1 MFRVSMAA
9 LLLAACTAA
18 SAADNE
24 AERDWQVNFG
34 LATDY
39 VFRGITR
46 SNQDPAAQGGID
58 YYNRDHGLY
67 AGVWASSAEFN
78 RAGDDEA
85 SLETDFYGG
94 FRQRFANGIGWD
106 LGARYYYFPGQN
118 ADRGLGD
125 LETAEVNG
133 RLDYSFS
140 RALFAPE
147 VDVGVA
153 YSPDYFGE
161 DGDGVYLDSGVRL
174 ALPRAFDLFT
184 RVGYLDV
191 EGDRSNP
198 AGYDYVD
205 YQVGVSKRFGV
216 FDFDLAWHDT
226 NHGCDR
232 LVGQSACQAL
242 VFGVN
247 SRW

>member
-1 MFRVSMAA
+1 MQRVSIAA
-9 LLLAACTAA
+9 LVLAA
-18 SAADNE
+18 SAAAAADE
-24 AERDWQVNFG
+24 GSRDWQVNFG

-46 SNQDPAAQGGID
+46 TNQDPSVHGGID
-58 YYNRDHGLY
+58 YHNPDYGLY
-67 AGVWASSAEFN
+67 AGLWSSNTEFN

-85 SLETDFYGG
+85 ALETDFYGG
-94 FRQRFANGIGWD
+94 FRQRLANGIGWD

-118 ADRGLGD
+118 ADRGVGD
-125 LETAEVNG
+125 LETAEVSG
-133 RLDYSFS
+133 RLDYGFS
-140 RALFAPE
+140 RLMFTPK

-161 DGDGVYLDSGVRL
+161 DGDGVYVDSGVKL
-174 ALPRAFDLFT
+174 ALPQAFGLFT

-205 YQVGVSKRFGV
+205 YQVGVSKRFGA
-216 FDFDLAWHDT
+216 FDFDLTWHDT
-226 NHGCDR
+226 NHGCDQ